1 MGKRAQVPPR
11 TAAPKLPLMV
21 LAAITFAIL
30 LPHAIAGDAIVAVR
44 DSYGRTVYVN
54 DEAPASSGSA
64 PAPAAPVP
72 VRANRL
78 IYWSNTEHCWKPVP
92 APSRAAATAA
102 RSAVA
107 EVTDYI
113 GQQPRSEISPAQ
125 ANPNYRG
132 VAQGRAVTAK
142 DIDDAIETAAS
153 RHNVDPNL
161 VRALIK
167 VESNFNARAVSRK
180 GALGLMQL
188 MPQTARVLAV
198 KNPFDPQ
205 QNVDAGVR
213 HLKQLLNNFGGDVR
227 LSLAAYNA
235 GEGAVNR
242 SNGIPPYAETRNY
255 VKRITELYAGG
266 NPGMGLYLSNAGPIR
281 VSRAPDGVLRIT
293 NTE

>member
-1 MGKRAQVPPR
+1 MGKRLQVPPR
-11 TAAPKLPLMV
+11 SAAPKLPVMV
-21 LAAITFAIL
+21 LAAITLATF
-30 LPHAIAGDAIVAVR
+30 LPHAMAGDGITAVR

-54 DEAPASSGSA
+54 DEAPASHASPQVSA
-64 PAPAAPVP
+64 PSSPA
-72 VRANRL
+72 RSSRL
-78 IYWSNTEHCWKPVP
+78 VYWSNNEHCWKAVP
-92 APSRAAATAA
+92 APSRSAASAA

-113 GQQPRSEISPAQ
+113 GQQPASENSPAQ
-125 ANPNYRG
+125 VNPNYRG

-142 DIDDAIETAAS
+142 EVDDAIEAAAS

-167 VESNFNARAVSRK
+167 VESNFNAHAVSRK

-188 MPQTARVLAV
+188 MPQTARLLSV

-266 NPGMGLYLSNAGPIR
+266 NSGMQLYLSNAGPIR
-281 VSRAPDGVLRIT
+281 VSRAADGVLRIT
-293 NTE
+293 NTD